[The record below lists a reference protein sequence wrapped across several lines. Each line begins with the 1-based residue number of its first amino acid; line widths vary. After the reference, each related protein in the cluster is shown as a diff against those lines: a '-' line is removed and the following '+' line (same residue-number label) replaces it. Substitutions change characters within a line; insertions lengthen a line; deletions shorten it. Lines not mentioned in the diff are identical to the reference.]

1 MTRVYVYTT
10 GLVAFIAGTSSISN
24 VRPKRSQPP
33 PTTYYKLGVAMDL
46 CQAQGKKKNETNC
59 AGIATAMIVA
69 SITEPNWVSYS
80 VTTTAGETLEKHIG
94 LHKSCSSLDDPHCRD
109 FPSKELCQYGERY
122 FCSMWRTVGFMASFT
137 IILCLASLIAFAL
150 VMNGGRYRRET
161 GWPFVSALLTLV
173 SVVEFIIISIVVG
186 LISGTDRDKLFK
198 TDWCC
203 TGVLV

>member
-10 GLVAFIAGTSSISN
+10 GLVAFIA
-24 VRPKRSQPP
+24 
-33 PTTYYKLGVAMDL
+33 
-46 CQAQGKKKNETNC
+46 
-59 AGIATAMIVA
+59 ATAMIVA

-150 VMNGGRYRRET
+150 VMNGGKYRRET

-173 SVVEFIIISIVVG
+173 SAVEFIIISIVAYLYDHDDQFTVPGWNLDVSWYLGTVSAGISLVIAAG
-186 LISGTDRDKLFK
+186 LAASAYLLPPEEGYEFLDDPLNA
-198 TDWCC
+198 
-203 TGVLV
+203 